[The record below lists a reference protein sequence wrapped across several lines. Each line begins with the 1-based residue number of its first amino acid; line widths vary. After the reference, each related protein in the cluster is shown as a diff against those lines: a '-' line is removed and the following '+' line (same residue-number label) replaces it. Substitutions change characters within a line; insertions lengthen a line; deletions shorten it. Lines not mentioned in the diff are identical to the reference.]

1 MQKSENINELAA
13 ALSKLQGALIPVK
26 KDSENPFYKHKYAD
40 LSSVW
45 DACHKLLAE
54 NGLAVAQG
62 SRTEEDEVILVTT
75 LMHTSGQWIEGEY
88 LLNPIKDDPQGLG
101 SAMTYARRYTLSAML
116 GITAEDEDD
125 DAEVASGRGKQSQ
138 QSKATSPDLA
148 TDAQRKK
155 IFASMKE
162 RGYTEEQ
169 LKAWVMSQ
177 YGKES
182 TKDLTKKEASEVIE
196 AILDSKI
203 PAGEKQEDLFEE
215 GG

>member
-1 MQKSENINELAA
+1 MQKSENINELAT
-13 ALSKLQGALIPVK
+13 ALSKLQGALTPVK
-26 KDSENPFYKHKYAD
+26 KGSENPFYKHKYAD

-54 NGLAVAQG
+54 NGLAIAQG
-62 SRTEEDEVILVTT
+62 SRTEEGKVILVTT
-75 LMHTSGQWIEGEY
+75 LMHSSGQWIEGEY

-101 SAMTYARRYTLSAML
+101 SAMSYARRYTLAAML

-125 DAEVASGRGKQSQ
+125 DAEAASDRGKQTVT
-138 QSKATSPDLA
+138 TSPDLA

-162 RGYTEEQ
+162 RGYTEDNI
-169 LKAWVMSQ
+169 KAYIAMT
-177 YGKES
+177 YKKES

-196 AILDSKI
+196 AIQESKI
-203 PAGEKQEDLFEE
+203 PTGKKQEDFFE
-215 GG
+215 GGQ